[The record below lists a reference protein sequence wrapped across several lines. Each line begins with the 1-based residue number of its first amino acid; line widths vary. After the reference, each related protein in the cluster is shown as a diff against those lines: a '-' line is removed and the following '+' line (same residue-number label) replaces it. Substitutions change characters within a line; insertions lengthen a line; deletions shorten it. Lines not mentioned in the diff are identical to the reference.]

1 VPSDLGDIDPSL
13 DTSMAEG
20 IPPSGG
26 FFVAMDAS
34 SVKKNNDKV
43 GKHGYQVMQNAPA
56 SNNMIRLLT

>member
-20 IPPSGG
+20 IPPSAS
-26 FFVAMDAS
+26 FFFAMGVS
-34 SVKKNNDKV
+34 SVEKNNDKV
-43 GKHGYQVMQNAPA
+43 GKHGYQVMQNAPT

>member
-1 VPSDLGDIDPSL
+1 
-13 DTSMAEG
+13 MAEG